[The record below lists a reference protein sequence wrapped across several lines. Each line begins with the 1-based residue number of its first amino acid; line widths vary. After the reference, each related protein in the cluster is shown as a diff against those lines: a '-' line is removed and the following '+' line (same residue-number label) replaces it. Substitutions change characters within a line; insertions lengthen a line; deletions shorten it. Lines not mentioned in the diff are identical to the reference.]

1 MFLKG
6 LFCVF
11 VGMSLLTMAVA
22 APTGMF
28 MGSAEATPAQRVAS
42 SGGSTSSGR
51 THYSFVGFFGGK

>member
-11 VGMSLLTMAVA
+11 TGMSLLTMAVA
-22 APTGMF
+22 APSGMF
-28 MGSAEATPAQRVAS
+28 MGSSEASPAVRATM
-42 SGGSTSSGR
+42 SGGSTTGGR